1 MRWFNVLS
9 NLAEETGISHQLW
22 IQRGQSRSSTQVSC
36 SYTNTSWLWAGGY
49 ATTYNICI
57 GERAQSS

>member
-9 NLAEETGISHQLW
+9 NLAEETGISHQ
-22 IQRGQSRSSTQVSC
+22 SQVSC
-36 SYTNTSWLWAGGY
+36 SYTNTSWLWAGGS